1 MAKRKKD
8 SDLGIVRASKGIVVG
23 SAVLGFGGSVVG
35 AASGPVGGS
44 TAASSQAGLGAA
56 AGFLPIVGTTIGGG
70 LVVGQLRK
78 LNKQVKHRK

>member
-35 AASGPVGGS
+35 GVGGS

-56 AGFLPIVGTTIGGG
+56 AGFLPIGGTTIGGG

>member
-35 AASGPVGGS
+35 AAGGPVGGI
-44 TAASSQAGLGAA
+44 TAA